1 MGQGA
6 SQAELVRMR
15 MRGDVAGLCRATR
28 SDDHAVAVQ
37 AIEFLGS
44 STGSPEAVKALFAC
58 LGRKDE
64 PHYELRWS
72 AAVALGRLREQRA
85 VPELLRLLAEERRGS
100 EPLDRPICEALAA
113 IGGPEVVHG
122 LLDVLDQVATHHNR
136 YTAVLVLDALARL
149 RPREAVTPLLVS
161 LWHYLPDHAEH
172 IVRTLGAIGDPRA
185 ASALLVL
192 VHSSASDV
200 HLRRAA
206 VRALHAL
213 RAAAW
218 PPGRRYPSAEEVL
231 RETQRD
237 PDPETGRLAT
247 ALLSGTEDGRE
258 HLWGVLRAAAHSPHD
273 AECPPHAVVAV
284 CDRVAE
290 APGLFGVDAPGQD
303 AYIALLR
310 HHLREAAAPTVR
322 RAAARALAA
331 CAGAGASAALLDAL
345 GDARIGDAVADLLAG
360 LHKPPLREILAL
372 LADTDRPVSQRGNA
386 ARALGAARYAAA
398 VPSLLAALADD
409 TVPMAV
415 RASVTDALGALRL
428 LAGAAPLAALAKDEE
443 QPSTVR
449 ARAVRA
455 LGLIGAPDTLPVV
468 LACARSSHEAIRARA
483 VTALGGYPMSAAAR
497 ALGEV
502 VAHDPEPDIARAA
515 VHALGRI
522 GFPGLLILV
531 RLADDVQENV
541 ADQLV
546 AALAAHPE
554 AEATAALG
562 RLAAA
567 PSTQKAASAAL
578 SERGTPDCVEPLAA
592 LLDADLLPSMREAAV
607 RGLLRIGT
615 DEAHERVLAHCL
627 TAAHLYGW
635 HVEALDVIAE
645 ARGVRL
651 GL

>member
-1 MGQGA
+1 MRQAA

-15 MRGDVAGLCRATR
+15 MEGDVAGLCRATR
-28 SDDHAVAVQ
+28 STDHHVAVT
-37 AIEFLGS
+37 ATAMLGS
-44 STGSPEAVKALFAC
+44 STGSPEAVEALFAC
-58 LGRKDE
+58 LRRKDE
-64 PHYELRWS
+64 PYPGLRWQ
-72 AAVALGRLREQRA
+72 AAAALGRLREQRA
-85 VPELLRLLAEERRGS
+85 VPELLRLLAEERQGS
-100 EPLDRPICEALAA
+100 AQLDRPTCGALAA
-113 IGGPEVVHG
+113 IGGPEAVRG
-122 LLDVLDQVATHHNR
+122 LLDVLDQVAMDGYR
-136 YTAVLVLDALARL
+136 YTAVLVLDALAQL
-149 RPREAVTPLLVS
+149 RPREAVTPLLAS

-192 VHSSASDV
+192 AHSSASDT

-247 ALLSGTEDGRE
+247 ALLSRTEDGRE

-273 AECPPHAVVAV
+273 AACPPHAVAAV

-303 AYIALLR
+303 AYVALLR

-331 CAGAGASAALLDAL
+331 CARAGAKAALLEAL
-345 GDARIGDAVADLLAG
+345 GDTRIGDAVPDLLAG
-360 LHKPPLREILAL
+360 LHKPPLREVLAL
-372 LADTDRPVSQRGNA
+372 LADTDRPASQRGSA

-409 TVPMAV
+409 TAPTAV
-415 RASVTDALGALRL
+415 RTSVADALGALRL
-428 LAGAAPLAALAKDEE
+428 LAGAAPLAALAENEE
-443 QPSTVR
+443 QPGTVR

-468 LACARSSHEAIRARA
+468 LACARSPHEAIRGRA
-483 VTALGGYPMSAAAR
+483 VTALGGFPVLAAAR
-497 ALGEV
+497 ALEEV
-502 VAHDPEPDIARAA
+502 VAHGPEPDVARAA
-515 VHALGRI
+515 VRALGRI
-522 GFPGLLILV
+522 GAPGLPILV
-531 RLADDVQENV
+531 RLADDVSEDV

-546 AALAAHPE
+546 AALAARPE

-567 PSTQKAASAAL
+567 PPTQRAASAAL

-592 LLDADLLPSMREAAV
+592 LLDADVHPHTREAAV
-607 RGLLRIGT
+607 RGLLRINT